1 MIIISP
7 PPNRTPFLR
16 PINVGVRAAEALDL
30 SRLRFYGFDVKSKI
44 VQLAGSPA
52 IPVPQPL
59 LDACNLTNEV
69 EVEAQGG
76 CLIIRNPIP
85 PRAGWEEAFRRM
97 AADGDDRLM
106 LNDTAANDWDQKEW
120 EW

>member
-1 MIIISP
+1 MIINCSEP
-7 PPNRTPFLR
+7 ESTPILR
-16 PINVGVRAAEALDL
+16 AIPLGVPAAGAHDR
-30 SRLRFYGFDVKSKI
+30 SRLRFYGFHVKSKI
-44 VQLAGSPA
+44 VQLPGTPA

-85 PRAGWEEAFRRM
+85 PRAGWEDAFRRM
-97 AADGDDRLM
+97 AASGDDKLE
-106 LNDTAANDWDQKEW
+106 LNDTAANDWDAKEW
-120 EW
+120 KW